1 MIKKINKKKFKH
13 VTVPYTSWSE
23 AISIFIK
30 LFNLYDK
37 KMNKK
42 RFKHVMVLYISW
54 SEVVNILL
62 NYSNDQKLVRKLK
75 SYILV
80 PPGCNVYKYMD
91 WTVQDQPKN
100 LKEAL
105 IYVCIYKAL
114 YTGCPTNHHRLV
126 NSSECLLSSILNKML
141 KTSCRL
147 FR

>member
-1 MIKKINKKKFKH
+1 MLRFLILHDQKLFAFLLNYSTFMIKKWIRKDLNMLWFF
-13 VTVPYTSWSE
+13 
-23 AISIFIK
+23 IFHDQK
-30 LFNLYDK
+30 LTF
-37 KMNKK
+37 
-42 RFKHVMVLYISW
+42 
-54 SEVVNILL
+54 LL